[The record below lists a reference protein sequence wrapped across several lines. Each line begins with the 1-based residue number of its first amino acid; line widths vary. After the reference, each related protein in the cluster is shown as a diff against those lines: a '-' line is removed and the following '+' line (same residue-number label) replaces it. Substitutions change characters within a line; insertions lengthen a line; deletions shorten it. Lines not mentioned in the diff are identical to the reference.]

1 MKLFS
6 PLYQKVLSWAE
17 HRHAPRY
24 LGILSFAESSF
35 FPIPPDVMLA
45 PMALAKPH
53 RAWHLATLTTVT
65 SVLGGVL
72 GYFIGYFLFEEV
84 GRPLIEFYDAQDKFD
99 TAKTWFDQ
107 YGIWVVFI
115 AGFSPIPYKLF
126 TITSGVLSL
135 ALLPFVLASAVGRG
149 ARFFLVAG
157 VIYWGGEKFAAYLD
171 KNIDLIGWVTV
182 ALIAAGLVIWTV
194 MA

>member
-182 ALIAAGLVIWTV
+182 ALVVAGLVIWTV